1 MNIEP
6 TMAGDAPYHAFVMY
20 AMGWPPAAT
29 RRSAAAWGAA
39 VLVLLTMLVTGCN
52 SQGSA
57 RQGSASSGRTG
68 TAGQVAAL
76 PFPVAENQKPGTP
89 DWQVRRLGAPD
100 AIEGFTD
107 RVSVLSGQP
116 FRLFVS
122 ATSRWWRVEA
132 FRMGWYHGAQARRV
146 WASVRVRGLRQPG
159 PVISAGTN
167 MVRAPWRPSLTVRTS
182 GWPAGSYLLRL
193 SAASGAQRF
202 VPVTVRS
209 ASTAGA
215 VVLIND
221 VTTWQAY
228 NLWGGYDL
236 YTGPGGFADRARKV
250 TFDRPYDAN
259 SYDNGAEWFMSFD
272 QPAIALA
279 EKSGVPLAYETD
291 VDLDQDPGLLRGA
304 RAVISL
310 GHDEYYSAA
319 MRDRLMAARD
329 SGVNI
334 AFLGANAIFRH
345 VRFDSSPLGA
355 DRVVIC
361 YKLASEDPLFGV
373 ANSATTQDWRDP
385 PDPRPESVL
394 TGVFYECNPV
404 SDPYVVY
411 DPANWI
417 FAGTEARKGEAFPGM
432 VGPEYDRVNPAV
444 PVPRPIEVLAHS
456 PLTCDGVASYAD
468 SAYYTV
474 RSGAGVFASG
484 TMRWVC
490 AMKGPAC
497 GHGVSSAAR
506 RFVDIATTNL
516 LRAFALGPA
525 GLTHPARDNL
535 AGVHEAAGFAGS
547 PGD

>member
-1 MNIEP
+1 MHVI
-6 TMAGDAPYHAFVMY
+6 AGP
-20 AMGWPPAAT
+20 
-29 RRSAAAWGAA
+29 SASARQFAVRGAA
-39 VLVLLTMLVTGCN
+39 LLTLVIIPVTGC
-52 SQGSA
+52 SSPGGTGPGSA
-57 RQGSASSGRTG
+57 PEGSAASGRT
-68 TAGQVAAL
+68 ARVPAAR
-76 PFPVAENQKPGTP
+76 PFAVAENQKRGTG
-89 DWQVRRLGAPD
+89 DWRVRRLAAPA
-100 AIEGFTD
+100 AIEGFAD
-107 RVSVLSGQP
+107 RVSVLPGQP

-122 ATSRWWRVEA
+122 TTSRSWRVEA

-146 WASVRVRGLRQPG
+146 WMSGRVDGHPQRG

-167 MVRAPWRPSLTVRTS
+167 MVSAPWQPSLTVQTA

-193 SAASGAQRF
+193 DAASGAQRF

-236 YTGPGGFADRARKV
+236 YTGPGGFADRAREV
-250 TFDRPYDAN
+250 SFDRPYDGN

-272 QPAIALA
+272 QPAVALA
-279 EKSGVPLAYETD
+279 EKTGVPLAYETD
-291 VDLDQDPGLLRGA
+291 VDLNQDPGLLRGA

-319 MRDRLMAARD
+319 MRDRLTAARD
-329 SGVNI
+329 AGTNV
-334 AFLGANAIFRH
+334 AFLGANAVFRH
-345 VRFDSSPLGA
+345 IRFGSSPLGP

-361 YKLASEDPLFGV
+361 YKVASEDPLFRV
-373 ANSATTQDWRDP
+373 DKSATTQDWREP

-411 DPANWI
+411 DPQNWI
-417 FAGTEARKGEAFPGM
+417 FAGTGARKGEAFAGM
-432 VGPEYDRVNPAV
+432 VGPEYDRVNLAVAV
-444 PVPRPIEVLAHS
+444 PQPIEVLAHS
-456 PLTCDGVASYAD
+456 PLTCDGVSSYAD

-474 RSGAGVFASG
+474 RGGAGVFASG

-497 GHGVSSAAR
+497 GHGVSSAAQ
-506 RFVDIATTNL
+506 RFVDVATTKL
-516 LRAFALGPA
+516 LRAFAAGPA
-525 GLTHPARDNL
+525 GLAHPARHNL
-535 AGVHEAAGFAGS
+535 ARVHEASGFSGSAG
-547 PGD
+547 D